1 MKAPLGASPS
11 APEGDVWRSR
21 FERERA
27 ARKEAERLLTVK
39 TRELFAANEAL
50 RAQAAEVRASY
61 AQLEDAQTALLE
73 QSKTSVLGAL
83 AASIAHEVATPLG
96 VAVTGATHAD
106 GLVVELQ
113 ALLAR
118 TDAEHDPENDAE
130 NDTARELMLDLQEAL
145 RLVVVNVRRADAQ
158 LRATRQVAVDQVSGR
173 LRVAEVVPLLRE
185 AIDTLRPTLRRAR
198 VAVEVEGPE
207 ALLVEVAAGA
217 LSQVL
222 INLVQNA
229 CVHAFGD
236 EHVDRRVRI
245 EIDDVGERLV
255 VRCRDN
261 GRGMSEAVAAR
272 VFEPFFTTRPNEGGS
287 GLGVAIVHDLVKD
300 VFGGSV
306 ALRTEVGA
314 GTQWRIE
321 LPVGSE
327 TLRRR

>member
-50 RAQAAEVRASY
+50 RAQATELRASY

-83 AASIAHEVATPLG
+83 VASIAHEVATPLG
-96 VAVTGATHAD
+96 VAVTGATHAE
-106 GLVVELQ
+106 GLVTELH
-113 ALLAR
+113 ALLVR
-118 TDAEHDPENDAE
+118 TDAENDVENDAV
-130 NDTARELMLDLQEAL
+130 RELMLDLQEAL

-173 LRVAEVVPLLRE
+173 LRVAEVVPLVRE
-185 AIDTLRPTLRRAR
+185 AIDTLRPTLRRAL

-229 CVHAFGD
+229 CVHAFAD
-236 EHVDRRVRI
+236 EHADRRVRI
-245 EIDDVGERLV
+245 EIDDAGERLV

-287 GLGVAIVHDLVKD
+287 GLGVAIVNDLVKD

-306 ALRTEVGA
+306 ALRTALGA
-314 GTQWRIE
+314 GAEWRIE

>member
-1 MKAPLGASPS
+1 MKSPLGASPF
-11 APEGDVWRSR
+11 APEGDVWQSR

-96 VAVTGATHAD
+96 VAVTGATHAE
-106 GLVVELQ
+106 GLLVELRG
-113 ALLAR
+113 LLGQTGA
-118 TDAEHDPENDAE
+118 DDEAAQ
-130 NDTARELMLDLQEAL
+130 ELMADLVEAL

-158 LRATRQVAVDQVSGR
+158 VRATRQVAVDQVSGR

-185 AIDTLRPTLRRAR
+185 AIETMRPTLRRAR
-198 VAVEVEGPE
+198 VTVAVEGPD

-236 EHVDRRVRI
+236 EHADRRVRI
-245 EIDDVGERLV
+245 EIEDAGDRLV

-287 GLGVAIVHDLVKD
+287 GLGMAIVHDLVKD
-300 VFGGSV
+300 VFGGSA
-306 ALRTEVGA
+306 ALWTLPGTGTE
-314 GTQWRIE
+314 WRIE
-321 LPVGSE
+321 LPVGAD